1 MIRTRRIGERFSIFG
16 NEFVVEAAEEK
27 PCNECHFHDAKEGS
41 CMAKPNV
48 TGFCYKD
55 FRTDSKQV
63 RFRRVKSFAQKCK
76 ELGIG
81 YDHEACRGNECER
94 KYSCQRFML
103 YIKAKM
109 EGVEQ
114 LQFRMNTGKWAR
126 CYLKHGN
133 EGL

>member
-1 MIRTRRIGERFSIFG
+1 MIRTRKIGEVFSMYG
-16 NEFVVEAAEEK
+16 NDFIVEAAETGACK
-27 PCNECHFHDAKEGS
+27 GCHFHDAPEGS
-41 CMAKPNV
+41 CLAKPNV

-55 FRTDSKQV
+55 FRTDNKQV
-63 RFRRVKSFAQKCK
+63 RFRRVKSFKDKCK

-81 YDHEACRGNECER
+81 YDHEACRGTACDR
-94 KYSCQRFML
+94 RYSCERFML

-114 LQFRMNTGKWAR
+114 LNFRMNTGKWAR

-133 EGL
+133 ESL